1 MSIFNQSSSP
11 LSSLMPQSS
20 PYQMPD
26 YANAFRMNMQPQ
38 MNNLKFKIGL
48 ATSNS
53 SDPLTAL
60 NGKNMMND
68 AMNPDSQDNQLLQ
81 RNNSGGVSFDWD
93 QGFNTLSQIGNSIG
107 GQAGNVLNG
116 AGKIGSSIKMINQA
130 NKGIKAGLGGAK
142 SAKMGGIGATIG
154 AASDLVGS
162 FMPQKTEY
170 AGPKGDITQ
179 TMDSI
184 YDGISDA
191 AMAFGPIGC
200 VCAGSRVI
208 NNEGKFLNIE
218 DLVQEEG
225 IIGWGNRK
233 ANRENIFALKTPDYK
248 ECLRIE
254 LESGTILECSIDHP
268 ILYSPKGRAER
279 VTINGERKRV
289 KQWKFKSAETLQVGD
304 NVGIINEIPIWGEE
318 EMWNPYLVGMLIGDG
333 TYGEDH
339 GVRLYSGDPD
349 TWSYIEKY
357 QLGGKIN
364 FDDSQYTSEFRGYR
378 IFNGAKQLR
387 ILGIYEQTKCN
398 KRLPINIHKY
408 TKESIC
414 KLIAGLIDTDG
425 CVQSNPARKEF
436 KVIFYQKNETLIK
449 QLREQL
455 LKLGIHSSIQ
465 SIKERK
471 STIMGRKVN
480 SSNGYKLVIKDK
492 LSLVNFYN
500 NISLNIQYKQKAL
513 EEIYSYCQI
522 GSTKDNRLL
531 SGAKADKVVS
541 ITPIGSRL
549 VYNLQAD
556 DDHTYIANGII
567 THNTLVGGIM
577 KGGALLG
584 KGVNALGGGTD
595 GMCVCAGT
603 KIFKASGEIIN
614 IEDLKK
620 EDGIIGWDKNSKQIV
635 PQLIHD
641 FIEPR
646 QKECLEIVLKNGY
659 SIKCSIDHPILSDN
673 SPKARNKV
681 INGKRIAIRPWEFRR
696 ADELKV
702 GDFVGLANNI
712 DYWGDTNVPNA
723 YIVGL
728 LIGDGSYGKGASCR
742 LISADPDTWRF
753 LENNNLGVLN
763 HCDDSRPEKYNKEIR
778 TYRIIGGMEL
788 LHQLGIAYQTGK
800 NKTLPKNIGKFD
812 KVSVCN
818 LLAGL
823 FDTDGSIS
831 VNEEKQSYSITL
843 YQSNINLL
851 EEVRI
856 QLHKLGIFSTI
867 GTRKAAKY
875 KFGGKIIN
883 SNESYRLEIHD
894 ISSVIKFYNLIPLNI
909 SYKKENLQRI
919 YNMLKDKKVQEH
931 NDISGA
937 KQCKIVS
944 ITPIGIQTVYNL
956 QADYNHT
963 YLANCII
970 THNTTTDAILGSS
983 FLNLTPIGL
992 VNGFGGKKTDTIT
1005 KDNEVFAQVGSSYT
1019 GSESTVNNALQKS
1032 GKKYGLLSSRARKRA
1047 NEEIAEAKR
1056 QQNIISDI
1064 AEESTDRFNIRNS
1077 MAAINGNRRG
1087 FNMYGGYNQSA
1098 IRVGRHGMSIELLEK
1113 ARTIIKAQQGTKT
1126 LDPFQVYLQ
1135 SLPDNQRDS
1144 TNYRVKDY
1152 WIFNGRPSNF
1162 EEAKRKGMFV
1172 EQEDFDDTG
1181 KSLGKSWHSFT
1192 VAENPNTGELEFM
1205 KSSSHPTIQKELDW
1219 YNSDDGKYFR
1229 SQYELVKTEP
1239 YYKYVKRKIPIKQE
1253 TPQHK
1258 NGGSIIE
1265 LISETTISLVD
1276 PLNVPEFQNGGSIN
1290 VIPDGALHARKHNMN
1305 LDGITEKG
1313 IPVVSEKDDGKIEQ
1327 QAEIEKEEVIFRL
1340 EVTQKLEELEKKYYS
1355 EEASQKEK
1363 DEYALEAG
1371 KLITEELLHNTK
1383 DNAGLL

>member
-68 AMNPDSQDNQLLQ
+68 AMNPDSPDSQLLQ

-116 AGKIGSSIKMINQA
+116 TGKIGSGIKMINQA
-130 NKGIKAGLGGAK
+130 NKGIKAGLKGAK

-154 AASDLVGS
+154 AASDLIGS

-170 AGPKGDITQ
+170 AGAKGDITQ
-179 TMDSI
+179 TMDSV
-184 YDGISDA
+184 YDGISTA
-191 AMAFGPIGC
+191 AMAFGPVGC

-333 TYGEDH
+333 TYGKDH

-364 FDDSQYTSEFRGYR
+364 FDDSQYTSGVRGYR
-378 IFNGAKQLR
+378 IFKGAKQLR

-449 QLREQL
+449 QLSEQL

-584 KGVNALGGGTD
+584 KGVNALGGGTS
-595 GMCVCAGT
+595 GM
-603 KIFKASGEIIN
+603 
-614 IEDLKK
+614 
-620 EDGIIGWDKNSKQIV
+620 
-635 PQLIHD
+635 
-641 FIEPR
+641 
-646 QKECLEIVLKNGY
+646 
-659 SIKCSIDHPILSDN
+659 
-673 SPKARNKV
+673 
-681 INGKRIAIRPWEFRR
+681 
-696 ADELKV
+696 
-702 GDFVGLANNI
+702 
-712 DYWGDTNVPNA
+712 
-723 YIVGL
+723 
-728 LIGDGSYGKGASCR
+728 
-742 LISADPDTWRF
+742 
-753 LENNNLGVLN
+753 
-763 HCDDSRPEKYNKEIR
+763 
-778 TYRIIGGMEL
+778 
-788 LHQLGIAYQTGK
+788 
-800 NKTLPKNIGKFD
+800 
-812 KVSVCN
+812 
-818 LLAGL
+818 
-823 FDTDGSIS
+823 
-831 VNEEKQSYSITL
+831 
-843 YQSNINLL
+843 
-851 EEVRI
+851 
-856 QLHKLGIFSTI
+856 
-867 GTRKAAKY
+867 
-875 KFGGKIIN
+875 
-883 SNESYRLEIHD
+883 
-894 ISSVIKFYNLIPLNI
+894 
-909 SYKKENLQRI
+909 
-919 YNMLKDKKVQEH
+919 
-931 NDISGA
+931 
-937 KQCKIVS
+937 
-944 ITPIGIQTVYNL
+944 
-956 QADYNHT
+956 
-963 YLANCII
+963 
-970 THNTTTDAILGSS
+970 TTTDAILGSS

-1019 GSESTVNNALQKS
+1019 GSESTVNDALQKS

-1135 SLPDNQRDS
+1135 SLPENQRDS

-1253 TPQHK
+1253 TPQHR

-1313 IPVVSEKDDGKIEQ
+1313 IPVVSEKDNGKIEQ

>member
-20 PYQMPD
+20 PYQIPD

-68 AMNPDSQDNQLLQ
+68 AMNPDSQDSQLLQ

-116 AGKIGSSIKMINQA
+116 TGKIGSGIKMINQA
-130 NKGIKAGLGGAK
+130 NKGIKAGLEGAK

-170 AGPKGDITQ
+170 AGAKGDITQ
-179 TMDSI
+179 TMDAV
-184 YDGISDA
+184 YDGISTA

-333 TYGEDH
+333 TYGKDH

-595 GMCVCAGT
+595 GM
-603 KIFKASGEIIN
+603 
-614 IEDLKK
+614 
-620 EDGIIGWDKNSKQIV
+620 
-635 PQLIHD
+635 
-641 FIEPR
+641 
-646 QKECLEIVLKNGY
+646 
-659 SIKCSIDHPILSDN
+659 
-673 SPKARNKV
+673 
-681 INGKRIAIRPWEFRR
+681 
-696 ADELKV
+696 
-702 GDFVGLANNI
+702 
-712 DYWGDTNVPNA
+712 
-723 YIVGL
+723 
-728 LIGDGSYGKGASCR
+728 
-742 LISADPDTWRF
+742 
-753 LENNNLGVLN
+753 
-763 HCDDSRPEKYNKEIR
+763 
-778 TYRIIGGMEL
+778 
-788 LHQLGIAYQTGK
+788 
-800 NKTLPKNIGKFD
+800 
-812 KVSVCN
+812 
-818 LLAGL
+818 
-823 FDTDGSIS
+823 
-831 VNEEKQSYSITL
+831 
-843 YQSNINLL
+843 
-851 EEVRI
+851 
-856 QLHKLGIFSTI
+856 
-867 GTRKAAKY
+867 
-875 KFGGKIIN
+875 
-883 SNESYRLEIHD
+883 
-894 ISSVIKFYNLIPLNI
+894 
-909 SYKKENLQRI
+909 
-919 YNMLKDKKVQEH
+919 
-931 NDISGA
+931 
-937 KQCKIVS
+937 
-944 ITPIGIQTVYNL
+944 
-956 QADYNHT
+956 
-963 YLANCII
+963 
-970 THNTTTDAILGSS
+970 TTTDAILGSS

-1005 KDNEVFAQVGSSYT
+1005 KDNEVFSQVGSSYT
-1019 GSESTVNNALQKS
+1019 GSESTVNDALQKS

-1135 SLPDNQRDS
+1135 SLPENQRDS

-1276 PLNVPEFQNGGSIN
+1276 PLNIPEFQNGGSIN

>member
-38 MNNLKFKIGL
+38 MNNLKFRIGL

-68 AMNPDSQDNQLLQ
+68 AMNPNSPDSQLLQ

-116 AGKIGSSIKMINQA
+116 TGKIGSGIKMINQA
-130 NKGIKAGLGGAK
+130 NKGIKAGLEGAK

-170 AGPKGDITQ
+170 NGPKGNITQ
-179 TMDSI
+179 TMDQV

-191 AMAFGPIGC
+191 AMAFGPVGC

-333 TYGEDH
+333 TYGKDH

-584 KGVNALGGGTD
+584 KGVNALGGGTS
-595 GMCVCAGT
+595 GMT
-603 KIFKASGEIIN
+603 S
-614 IEDLKK
+614 
-620 EDGIIGWDKNSKQIV
+620 
-635 PQLIHD
+635 
-641 FIEPR
+641 
-646 QKECLEIVLKNGY
+646 
-659 SIKCSIDHPILSDN
+659 
-673 SPKARNKV
+673 
-681 INGKRIAIRPWEFRR
+681 
-696 ADELKV
+696 
-702 GDFVGLANNI
+702 
-712 DYWGDTNVPNA
+712 
-723 YIVGL
+723 
-728 LIGDGSYGKGASCR
+728 
-742 LISADPDTWRF
+742 
-753 LENNNLGVLN
+753 
-763 HCDDSRPEKYNKEIR
+763 
-778 TYRIIGGMEL
+778 
-788 LHQLGIAYQTGK
+788 
-800 NKTLPKNIGKFD
+800 
-812 KVSVCN
+812 
-818 LLAGL
+818 
-823 FDTDGSIS
+823 
-831 VNEEKQSYSITL
+831 
-843 YQSNINLL
+843 
-851 EEVRI
+851 
-856 QLHKLGIFSTI
+856 
-867 GTRKAAKY
+867 
-875 KFGGKIIN
+875 
-883 SNESYRLEIHD
+883 
-894 ISSVIKFYNLIPLNI
+894 
-909 SYKKENLQRI
+909 
-919 YNMLKDKKVQEH
+919 
-931 NDISGA
+931 
-937 KQCKIVS
+937 
-944 ITPIGIQTVYNL
+944 
-956 QADYNHT
+956 
-963 YLANCII
+963 
-970 THNTTTDAILGSS
+970 TDAILGSS
-983 FLNLTPIGL
+983 FLNLTPLGL

-1019 GSESTVNNALQKS
+1019 GSESTVNDALQKS

-1047 NEEIAEAKR
+1047 NEKIAEAKR

-1152 WIFNGRPSNF
+1152 WIFNGRPRDF

-1313 IPVVSEKDDGKIEQ
+1313 IPVVSEKDNGKIEQ

>member
-68 AMNPDSQDNQLLQ
+68 AMNPDSQDSQLLQ

-116 AGKIGSSIKMINQA
+116 TGKIGSGIKMINQA
-130 NKGIKAGLGGAK
+130 NKGIKAGLEGAK

-154 AASDLVGS
+154 AASDLIGS

-170 AGPKGDITQ
+170 AGAKGDITQ

-184 YDGISDA
+184 YDGISTA

-333 TYGEDH
+333 TYGKDH

-465 SIKERK
+465 NIKERK
-471 STIMGRKVN
+471 STISGRKIN

-595 GMCVCAGT
+595 GM
-603 KIFKASGEIIN
+603 
-614 IEDLKK
+614 
-620 EDGIIGWDKNSKQIV
+620 
-635 PQLIHD
+635 
-641 FIEPR
+641 
-646 QKECLEIVLKNGY
+646 
-659 SIKCSIDHPILSDN
+659 
-673 SPKARNKV
+673 
-681 INGKRIAIRPWEFRR
+681 
-696 ADELKV
+696 
-702 GDFVGLANNI
+702 
-712 DYWGDTNVPNA
+712 
-723 YIVGL
+723 
-728 LIGDGSYGKGASCR
+728 
-742 LISADPDTWRF
+742 
-753 LENNNLGVLN
+753 
-763 HCDDSRPEKYNKEIR
+763 
-778 TYRIIGGMEL
+778 
-788 LHQLGIAYQTGK
+788 
-800 NKTLPKNIGKFD
+800 
-812 KVSVCN
+812 
-818 LLAGL
+818 
-823 FDTDGSIS
+823 
-831 VNEEKQSYSITL
+831 
-843 YQSNINLL
+843 
-851 EEVRI
+851 
-856 QLHKLGIFSTI
+856 
-867 GTRKAAKY
+867 
-875 KFGGKIIN
+875 
-883 SNESYRLEIHD
+883 
-894 ISSVIKFYNLIPLNI
+894 
-909 SYKKENLQRI
+909 
-919 YNMLKDKKVQEH
+919 
-931 NDISGA
+931 
-937 KQCKIVS
+937 
-944 ITPIGIQTVYNL
+944 
-956 QADYNHT
+956 
-963 YLANCII
+963 
-970 THNTTTDAILGSS
+970 TTTDAILGSS

-1019 GSESTVNNALQKS
+1019 GSESTVNDALQKS

-1135 SLPDNQRDS
+1135 SLPENQRDS

-1253 TPQHK
+1253 TPQHR

-1313 IPVVSEKDDGKIEQ
+1313 IPVVSEKDNGKIEQ